1 MHLQW
6 CLHSSKRW
14 YHYFRC
20 DQATQVAVKTCASF
34 VTCIIKI
41 DGTTTDD
48 ADGLNLV
55 VPMYNLL
62 EYSSNYSYTS
72 GSLWLYCKEDTT
84 DFDSIKKGNNFT
96 FFKYKA
102 KLLKNIAANRANGI
116 LTNTATVFY
125 I

>member
-1 MHLQW
+1 
-6 CLHSSKRW
+6 
-14 YHYFRC
+14 
-20 DQATQVAVKTCASF
+20 
-34 VTCIIKI
+34 
-41 DGTTTDD
+41 
-48 ADGLNLV
+48 
-55 VPMYNLL
+55 MYNLL

-116 LTNTATVFY
+116 LTNTTTVFY